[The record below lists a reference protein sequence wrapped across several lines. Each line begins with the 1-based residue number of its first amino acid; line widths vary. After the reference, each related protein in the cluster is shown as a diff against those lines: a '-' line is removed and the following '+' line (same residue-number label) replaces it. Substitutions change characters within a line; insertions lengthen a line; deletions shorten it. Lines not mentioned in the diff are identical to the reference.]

1 MKIKIYEETMNKLIE
16 ENKWLKKEISE
27 MKVNL
32 DEQEKGFVKAF
43 KESRQIYD
51 SPISSAYVRK
61 DN

>member
-51 SPISSAYVRK
+51 STISSAYVRK
-61 DN
+61 DS